1 MASPPLRIRC
11 PMPPP
16 RVSPPTPVW
25 FDDAAGRGQP
35 EYLAGAIE
43 VRIEAAALDPDGA
56 DRRIDPGARHRRQV
70 DHQAAIGD
78 GVPGDGVAAASDRG
92 QQVVFAAEP
101 DGGHHVGGIAAAG
114 DQGGPALD
122 MRVPGAVVEIPSA
135 TRPRLTR
142 SLASQLAAI
151 GRLDFLGTLT
161 SQGPPPRRTN
171 SAQRLADLWRR
182 LSLSEE
188 AATAVS
194 RTSGPILL
202 VDDLVDTGWTMTLAA
217 RLLRQAGA
225 SSVLP
230 FALAS
235 TT

>member
-1 MASPPLRIRC
+1 
-11 PMPPP
+11 
-16 RVSPPTPVW
+16 
-25 FDDAAGRGQP
+25 
-35 EYLAGAIE
+35 
-43 VRIEAAALDPDGA
+43 
-56 DRRIDPGARHRRQV
+56 
-70 DHQAAIGD
+70 
-78 GVPGDGVAAASDRG
+78 
-92 QQVVFAAEP
+92 
-101 DGGHHVGGIAAAG
+101 
-114 DQGGPALD
+114 
-122 MRVPGAVVEIPSA
+122 
-135 TRPRLTR
+135 
-142 SLASQLAAI
+142 
-151 GRLDFLGTLT
+151 LT

-182 LSLSEE
+182 LSLSE

-202 VDDLVDTGWTMTLAA
+202 VDDLVDSGWTMTLAA